1 MVLTFEKVGRRVWKL
16 RSLIKE
22 EEDGGY
28 VSMHKGGAGGEAVKA
43 QILKCAYTVTK
54 HDYI

>member
-1 MVLTFEKVGRRVWKL
+1 MWKL

-43 QILKCAYTVTK
+43 QILKSAI
-54 HDYI
+54 HSDFI

>member
-1 MVLTFEKVGRRVWKL
+1 VLTFERRSGRRVWKL

-43 QILKCAYTVTK
+43 QILKSAI
-54 HDYI
+54 HSDFI